1 MEKLFGGLVAQFSE
15 FYKSLGPT
23 KRMAIIASAVIVVFT
38 LGTVIFMASG
48 KDYAPLFVNIPSEQ
62 VATVVEKLNAKNI
75 PFQFRDEG
83 KTIAIPRDLLHATQ
97 MTLMSEIA
105 SPKMGNI
112 GFEMF
117 EKQDFG
123 MNSYAQ
129 KINFQRA
136 LQGELM
142 RAINTLTA
150 VKQSKVILA
159 MPSKKTFLEE
169 TSAPTASVVVELHPG
184 KELSADQVRGIRYL
198 VANAVEGLD
207 ADRVSVLDERGKV
220 LTRNGDGALG
230 QTSEIHEMK
239 QKVEG
244 DLENRIES
252 ILGKVVGH
260 TKVVAKVDATLN
272 HKIITAVEESVDPEK
287 TAIRSQQS
295 EEESMDGARSS
306 PTGVPGS
313 RSNIP
318 GAEDNAGG
326 AVGFKQDVKKEVK
339 TTNFEVPKTVKNI
352 KEAAGNLERISVA
365 VLVDGVSTTTKK
377 EDGTTE
383 TKWAPRAKEEL
394 EKYESLVKSAVG
406 FNANRGDFVKIESI
420 QFQPEDFTESELL
433 LTNLERKKLLHAL
446 FKWSLLGFSLALL
459 FFVVVRPF
467 MQWITDSFQDS
478 VDDMLPRTIEEL
490 EELQA
495 VDSSLPGMS
504 SALPVLQESADPDK
518 AEAEL
523 LKDRIMG
530 LMSKDEEKASNAFGM
545 WMVRKDG

>member
-1 MEKLFGGLVAQFSE
+1 MEKLFGGLIAQFSE
-15 FYKSLGPT
+15 FYRSLGPT

-38 LGTVIFMASG
+38 VGTVIFMASG

-62 VATVVEKLNAKNI
+62 VATIVEKLNSKNI

-105 SPKMGNI
+105 SPKMGSI

-123 MNSYAQ
+123 INSYAQ

-169 TSAPTASVVVELHPG
+169 NSAPSASVVVELHAG

-207 ADRVSVLDERGKV
+207 ADRVNVLDERGKV
-220 LTRNGDGALG
+220 LTRSGDGALG
-230 QTSEIHEMK
+230 QSSEIHEMK

-244 DLENRIES
+244 ELENRIEA

-272 HKIITAVEESVDPEK
+272 HKVVTAVEESVDPEK

-352 KEAAGNLERISVA
+352 REAAGNLERISVA
-365 VLVDGVSTTTKK
+365 VLVDGVATVTKK
-377 EDGTTE
+377 EDGTSE
-383 TKWAPRAKEEL
+383 TKWAPRSKEEL
-394 EKYESLVKSAVG
+394 EKYESLVKSAIG
-406 FNANRGDFVKIESI
+406 FNSGRGDFVKIESI